1 MLSLPCKF
9 GGIMSFK
16 KCNECDKVK
25 PLTEYYK
32 QVTSKDGKAYKC
44 KVCAYITKKQWN
56 KDNPEKYKAQ
66 ITRRKFSPGWP
77 YSYSRKRKIE
87 KQRQD
92 RKNLADNYVK
102 QLITSKGTIGQ
113 NINKDNIS
121 QELIDAYRVQIL
133 LKRELK
139 LVRPLEIDKKS

>member
-25 PLTEYYK
+25 PLTEYHK

-66 ITRRKFSPGWP
+66 SRRK
-77 YSYSRKRKIE
+77 E
-87 KQRQD
+87 KNRGPRDLTVKYAKHQAERD
-92 RKNLADNYVK
+92 NLDDIYIK
-102 QLITSKGTIGQ
+102 FL
-113 NINKDNIS
+113 
-121 QELIDAYRVQIL
+121 YRC
-133 LKRELK
+133 
-139 LVRPLEIDKKS
+139 PL